1 MFSRDAGTSVRQGG
15 RKKVE
20 DEKTY
25 GKQKKSLPVIRPV
38 PRRGAEGLVSP
49 EKICCP
55 SLEEC
60 VGHSLKNLVPSL

>member
-20 DEKTY
+20 GEKTY
-25 GKQKKSLPVIRPV
+25 EKQKKSLPVIRPV

-49 EKICCP
+49 EKNVALPWRNVLDI
-55 SLEEC
+55 
-60 VGHSLKNLVPSL
+60 V